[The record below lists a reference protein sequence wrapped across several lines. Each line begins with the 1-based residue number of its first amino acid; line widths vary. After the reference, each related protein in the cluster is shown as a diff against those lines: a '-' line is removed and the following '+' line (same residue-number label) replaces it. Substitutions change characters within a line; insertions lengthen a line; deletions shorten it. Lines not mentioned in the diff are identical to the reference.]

1 MTPLPISL
9 LGALLLA
16 TVSGL
21 TVQAQV
27 AEQDSLA
34 LVALY
39 NATDGPNWTD
49 NTNWLMAPVSAWAG
63 VFLTGDRVRLLRL
76 SHNQLTGSI
85 PPELGNLTKLEHLY
99 LQRNNLTGSIPG
111 KLGNLTNLKAL
122 WGFDN
127 QLTGSIPPG
136 LGNLTNLRIL
146 FLRDNQLTGS
156 IPPELGNLTNVGDI
170 HLNRNQLTGSIPPEL
185 ANLTNLLG
193 LNLISNQLTGLIPP
207 ELGNLPNLIHLHLN
221 LNQLTGPIPPEL
233 GNLTNLR
240 GLLLRDNPLSG
251 TLPLSLINLT
261 NLTSFWFDNTNLC
274 EPIDDTFQAWLQG
287 INELFSTGCTNVA
300 TEDAAE
306 IPTDFALESNY
317 PNPFNPATRIRYALP
332 QRASVRLAVYDVQ
345 GRLINVLVETDQPA
359 GWHEVTFEA
368 DMLPSGVYFYRIEAG
383 VFQNARPM
391 LLLR

>member
-1 MTPLPISL
+1 MTL
-9 LGALLLA
+9 LGVMLLMSLN
-16 TVSGL
+16 GR

-39 NATDGPNWTD
+39 NATDGPNWSRI
-49 NTNWLMAPVSAWAG
+49 TNWLTRPVSQWDG
-63 VFLTGDRVRLLRL
+63 VRVEGNRVTRL
-76 SHNQLTGSI
+76 SLSGNHLSGAIPPELGNLAILQRLSLSNNQLTGSI
-85 PPELGNLTKLEHLY
+85 PPE
-99 LQRNNLTGSIPG
+99 
-111 KLGNLTNLKAL
+111 
-122 WGFDN
+122 
-127 QLTGSIPPG
+127 

-156 IPPELGNLTNVGDI
+156 IPPELGNLTNIGDI
-170 HLNRNQLTGSIPPEL
+170 HLDRNQLTGSIPAEL

-207 ELGNLPNLIHLHLN
+207 ELGNLTNLIYLHLN

-233 GNLTNLR
+233 GKLTNLQ
-240 GLLLRDNPLSG
+240 GLFLRDNPLSG

-287 INELFSTGCTNVA
+287 INELLSTGCTNVA
-300 TEDAAE
+300 TEETAE

-332 QRASVRLAVYDVQ
+332 QRASIRLAVYDVQ